1 MALFKVHKKRLSKRG
16 MSPVISSVIM
26 TGAMV
31 AILSVA
37 LVFANNLLW
46 SKVAEGDFD
55 SSRQLMYSV
64 GLQIDDVAWTVGRT
78 ETIRYASQYGDIE
91 FESSVL
97 TYTVTVNGVPEQY
110 ETGILMFNLPTSRYS
125 ISDDYWERIFPDPD
139 ESLTLTGTS
148 APVARV
154 FAIER
159 TPMPDGKYIRVV
171 AAPSIRV
178 LFSSIN
184 SSTNTYYVRMYLPVL
199 SAGESPRLSQSI
211 TLTGESVNAYT
222 TNGISSISV
231 TVDFPRADADF
242 DSAFFNFPDDDF
254 PYDDNSEEL
263 DIPPI
268 VTYPAEGYHDVVL
281 ELYVSEVSVGFGVS

>member
-1 MALFKVHKKRLSKRG
+1 MVLFKLHKNRSGKRG
-16 MSPVISSVIM
+16 MSPVVSTVIM

-46 SKVAEGDFD
+46 SKVAEGEFG
-55 SSRQLMYSV
+55 SSKQLMQSV
-64 GLQIDDVAWTVGRT
+64 GLQIDDVAWTTGRT
-78 ETIRYASQYGDIE
+78 ETIRYATQYGDIE
-91 FESSVL
+91 FESSIL
-97 TYTVTVNGVPEQY
+97 TYNVTVVTNASTSEFLNT
-110 ETGILMFNLPTSRYS
+110 TGALMFNLPTFRYS

-139 ESLTLTGTS
+139 ESLTLKGTS

-184 SSTNTYYVRMYLPVL
+184 ASDNTYYVRMYLPVL

-211 TLTGESVNAYT
+211 TLTGESVKAHTLN
-222 TNGISSISV
+222 NVQSISV
-231 TVDFPRADADF
+231 IVDFPRGTSDDF
-242 DSAFFNFPDDDF
+242 DSAFFNFPDVNQDITI
-254 PYDDNSEEL
+254 PSGYDN
-263 DIPPI
+263 
-268 VTYPAEGYHDVVL
+268 VVL
-281 ELYVSEVSVGFGVS
+281 ELYVSEVSIGFGVS

>member
-1 MALFKVHKKRLSKRG
+1 VFGKFRKKGSGKG
-16 MSPVISSVIM
+16 AISPVISTVVM

-46 SKVAEGDFD
+46 SRVAEGDFD
-55 SSRQLMYSV
+55 SSKQLMQSV

-91 FESSVL
+91 FEPGVL

-110 ETGILMFNLPTSRYS
+110 ETGMLMFTLPTSRYS

-171 AAPSIRV
+171 TAPSIRV
-178 LFSSIN
+178 LYSSIN
-184 SSTNTYYVRMYLPVL
+184 TSTNTYYIKMYLPVL

-222 TNGISSISV
+222 TNGISSLSV
-231 TVDFPRADADF
+231 SVGFPKGASDDF
-242 DSAFFNFPDDDF
+242 DSAFFNFPDVNQDITI
-254 PYDDNSEEL
+254 PSGYDN
-263 DIPPI
+263 
-268 VTYPAEGYHDVVL
+268 VVL
-281 ELYVSEVSVGFGVS
+281 ELYVSEVSVAFGVS